1 MKITD
6 EELSALKA
14 TRSEHDWN
22 RTCAGLKAA
31 RSGAYPSD
39 WWPVVMASG
48 LAESIA
54 KSWAVPGTTKIT
66 IESIKDDGSREV
78 LSEVSVSE
86 NGFIAGQGG
95 GTMELDD
102 RGNIFF
108 GFKG

>member
-6 EELSALKA
+6 EELNGLKA
-14 TRSEHDWN
+14 ARNEVEWN
-22 RTCAGLKAA
+22 QACAGLKAA

-78 LSEVSVSE
+78 LSEVSTSE